1 MQREP
6 WMEALVHVIR
16 ARQTP
21 VGLDVFE
28 HSLGNANEANAADVE
43 PFLLYRQLVF
53 GRFWGALE
61 VSIPCTIARIGRDI
75 LQQDLREWIF
85 QRATKSVYMRDIAPE
100 FLEFVGTRWHD
111 EFHLPEYLR
120 ELALHEL
127 LSIDVAAGFDDETK
141 SPIKSVALETCLRF
155 QQAAKLAHYRY
166 AVHRLPDDEEDRSEP
181 EIGDWWILGYRDDEP
196 RVRFLELT
204 PLAAAVV
211 DKLMQGQ
218 CLRDAA
224 VSACT
229 TVGVALD
236 DAALATIAV
245 LLDDLEQRGVF
256 IGAFSKETGKV

>member
-21 VGLDVFE
+21 VELDVIE
-28 HSLGNANEANAADVE
+28 HSLGNVNEANVADVE
-43 PFLLYRQLVF
+43 RFVLYRQLVQ

-61 VSIPCTIARIGRDI
+61 VSIPRTIARIGKDI
-75 LQQDLREWIF
+75 LQRDLREWIY

-100 FLEFVGTRWHD
+100 FLAFVGTRWHD
-111 EFHLPEYLR
+111 ELHLPEYLQ

-127 LSIDVAAGFDDETK
+127 LTIDVAAGFDDDAK
-141 SPIKSVALETCLRF
+141 SPIESVDLETCLRF

-181 EIGDWWILGYRDDEP
+181 ALGDWWILGYRDADD

-204 PLAAAVV
+204 PLAASVV

-218 CLRDAA
+218 CLHDAA
-224 VSACT
+224 ANGCAS
-229 TVGVALD
+229 VGVALD

-245 LLDDLEQRGVF
+245 LLDDLEERGVF
-256 IGAFSKETGKV
+256 IATFSKEKGKV